1 MQNIIELKRG
11 AASWLAIHLGPH
23 ERETIRLFGQN
34 ALPTAFSP
42 SAPPSA
48 VLERIQSLNPD
59 CTVRLAE

>member
-34 ALPTAFSP
+34 APCQRPLALLRRLAQSWSVSNRSTPIAP
-42 SAPPSA
+42 SA
-48 VLERIQSLNPD
+48 
-59 CTVRLAE
+59 